1 MAAPHL
7 AMDLG
12 SAMDV
17 GAGVGVNVGLD
28 LSVHHSLDPMDNQI
42 PLNDVDDLFG
52 DPLSMQQ
59 MQQMQGPTVSKR
71 LLQRLDELRGRGC
84 CQYVLFHLTVYS
96 LTTLKHKMN

>member
-1 MAAPHL
+1 
-7 AMDLG
+7 MDLG

-17 GAGVGVNVGLD
+17 GGGVGVNVGLD
-28 LSVHHSLDPMDNQI
+28 LNVHNPLDGMGDQI

-71 LLQRLDELRGRGC
+71 LLQRLDELRSRGC
-84 CQYVLFHLTVYS
+84 CQYVLSQPPTSYLTS
-96 LTTLKHKMN
+96 FKHNID